1 MRSEDGD
8 NEGLGYVCEDEQG
21 HSAGARMGTG
31 MRCFPRGVVW
41 FGWVG
46 WSEIWMPRGV
56 SWARGRGGGVINA
69 FFSLFFPNKICS
81 SRVQEC
87 NRMVYGKG
95 EVAFWDLE
103 SWSVTRGGLE
113 GAPDSLEWFVGREG
127 EAKADLSEL
136 CCCRLSTSSCS
147 SRESC
152 SIDWLTYGVLL
163 HRRDA

>member
-56 SWARGRGGGVINA
+56 SWARGRGG
-69 FFSLFFPNKICS
+69 
-81 SRVQEC
+81 
-87 NRMVYGKG
+87 
-95 EVAFWDLE
+95 
-103 SWSVTRGGLE
+103 
-113 GAPDSLEWFVGREG
+113 
-127 EAKADLSEL
+127 
-136 CCCRLSTSSCS
+136 
-147 SRESC
+147 
-152 SIDWLTYGVLL
+152 
-163 HRRDA
+163 